1 MGIGNPVTL
10 TGNIDS
16 KIISVTATSGQTQFT
31 VTGGYNI
38 NALTVYRNGAKL
50 TQGRD
55 FTATDGATVTLIT
68 PAVLADVID
77 FHVFE
82 DFKVADAIRSADSDQ
97 TIHGNLTVT
106 GSLDVRTG
114 GGKASYIGISSAGD
128 SVGVAKTLNFIGA
141 GNTFKV
147 DGDTI
152 DISIEGGGGGGIGT
166 AIKYSDS
173 TSTPFSYIDTQ
184 AIVNE
189 NLVFDADNA
198 GVNESFV
205 VSVIPK
211 IIVSN
216 GIGMTVGTG
225 KTMVIDALQ
234 LGDL

>member
-16 KIISVTATSGQTQFT
+16 KVVSVTATSGQTQFT

-82 DFKVADAIRSADSDQ
+82 DFKVANAIQSAASDQ
-97 TIHGNLTVT
+97 TIDGNLTVT
-106 GSLDVRTG
+106 GTLNVKTG
-114 GGKASYIGISSAGD
+114 GQASYVGISSAGD
-128 SVGVAKTLNFIGA
+128 NVGTAKTLNFIGA

-152 DISIEGGGGGGIGT
+152 DISIQGGGGGGIGT
-166 AIKYSDS
+166 AIKLSDGNS
-173 TSTPFSYIDTQ
+173 SIFSYIDSE

-189 NLVFDADNA
+189 NIVFNTDNA
-198 GVNESFV
+198 GVNTSYV
-205 VSVIPK
+205 VTVIPK
-211 IIVSN
+211 IIVAN

-234 LGDL
+234 LGGL

>member
-55 FTATDGATVTLIT
+55 FTATDGATVILVT

-82 DFKVADAIRSADSDQ
+82 DFKVANAIRSAEADQ

-106 GSLDVRTG
+106 GTLNVQTG
-114 GGKASYIGISSAGD
+114 GQASYIGISS
-128 SVGVAKTLNFIGA
+128 T
-141 GNTFKV
+141 
-147 DGDTI
+147 
-152 DISIEGGGGGGIGT
+152 T
-166 AIKYSDS
+166 A
-173 TSTPFSYIDTQ
+173 
-184 AIVNE
+184 ACN
-189 NLVFDADNA
+189 
-198 GVNESFV
+198 
-205 VSVIPK
+205 
-211 IIVSN
+211 
-216 GIGMTVGTG
+216 
-225 KTMVIDALQ
+225 
-234 LGDL
+234 

>member
-31 VTGGYNI
+31 VLGGYNI

-55 FTATDGATVTLIT
+55 FSATDGAIVTLVT

-77 FHVFE
+77 FHIFE
-82 DFKVADAIRSADSDQ
+82 DFKVADAIQSAVSDQ

-114 GGKASYIGISSAGD
+114 GKASYIGISSAGD
-128 SVGVAKTLNFIGA
+128 NIGIAKTLNFIGA

-152 DISIEGGGGGGIGT
+152 DVSIQGGGGGGIGT
-166 AIKYSDS
+166 AIKWSDGNS
-173 TSTPFSYIDTQ
+173 SIFSYIDTE

-189 NLVFDADNA
+189 NITFDTDNA
-198 GVNESFV
+198 GINSSFV
-205 VSVIPK
+205 VTVIPK
-211 IIVSN
+211 VTVAN

-234 LGDL
+234 LGGL

>member
-1 MGIGNPVTL
+1 MAIGNPVSL

-16 KIISVTATSGQTQFT
+16 KIVSVVATSGQTQFT
-31 VTGGYNI
+31 VIGGYNI
-38 NALTVYRNGAKL
+38 NHLTVYRNGAKL

-55 FTATDGATVTLIT
+55 FTAVDGATVTLVT
-68 PAVLADVID
+68 AAVLADVID

-82 DFKVADAIRSADSDQ
+82 DFKVADAIQSAVSDQ

-106 GSLDVRTG
+106 GSLDVQTG
-114 GGKASYIGISSAGD
+114 GKSSYIGISSAGD

-141 GNTFKV
+141 GNTFNV

-152 DISIEGGGGGGIGT
+152 DISIQGGGGGGIGT
-166 AIKYSDS
+166 AIKLSDGNS
-173 TSTPFSYIDTQ
+173 SIFSYIDSE

-189 NLVFDADNA
+189 NIVFNADNA
-198 GVNESFV
+198 GVNTSYV
-205 VSVIPK
+205 VTVIPK
-211 IIVSN
+211 IIVAN

>member
-55 FTATDGATVTLIT
+55 FTATDGATVTLVT
-68 PAVLADVID
+68 PAVLGDVID

-82 DFKVADAIRSADSDQ
+82 DFKVSDAIRSAESDQ

-106 GSLDVRTG
+106 GSLNVKTG
-114 GGKASYIGISSAGD
+114 GQAAYIGISSAGD
-128 SVGVAKTLNFIGA
+128 NVGTAKTLNFIGA
-141 GNTFKV
+141 GNTFNV
-147 DGDTI
+147 NGDTI
-152 DISIEGGGGGGIGT
+152 DISIQGGGGGGIGT
-166 AIKYSDS
+166 AIKLSDGNS
-173 TSTPFSYIDTQ
+173 SVFSYIDSE

-189 NLVFDADNA
+189 NIVFNADNA
-198 GVNESFV
+198 GVNTSYV
-205 VSVIPK
+205 VTVIPK
-211 IIVSN
+211 IIVAN

-234 LGDL
+234 LGGL

>member
-16 KIISVTATSGQTQFT
+16 KIVSVVATSGQTQFT

-55 FTATDGATVTLIT
+55 FTASDGATVTLVT

-82 DFKVADAIRSADSDQ
+82 NFKVADAIRSAESDQ

-106 GSLDVRTG
+106 GTLNVKTG
-114 GGKASYIGISSAGD
+114 GQASYVGISSAGEN
-128 SVGVAKTLNFIGA
+128 VGTAKTLNFIGA

-152 DISIEGGGGGGIGT
+152 DISIQGGGGGGIGT
-166 AIKYSDS
+166 AIKLSDGNS
-173 TSTPFSYIDTQ
+173 SVFSYIDSE

-189 NLVFDADNA
+189 NIVFNADNA
-198 GVNESFV
+198 GVNTSYV
-205 VSVIPK
+205 VTVIPK
-211 IIVSN
+211 IIVAN

-234 LGDL
+234 LGGL

>member
-16 KIISVTATSGQTQFT
+16 KVISVTATSGQTQFT

-55 FTATDGATVTLIT
+55 FTATDGATVNLVT

-82 DFKVADAIRSADSDQ
+82 NFKVADAIRSAESDQ

-106 GSLDVRTG
+106 GSLNVKTG
-114 GGKASYIGISSAGD
+114 GQASYVGISSAGEN
-128 SVGVAKTLNFIGA
+128 VGTAKTLNFIGA

-166 AIKYSDS
+166 AIKLSDGS
-173 TSTPFSYIDTQ
+173 ASLFSYIDSE

-189 NLVFDADNA
+189 NITFNADNA
-198 GVNESFV
+198 GVNTSYV
-205 VSVIPK
+205 VTVIPK
-211 IIVSN
+211 ITVAN

-234 LGDL
+234 LGGL

>member
-55 FTATDGATVTLIT
+55 FSATDGAIVTLVT

-82 DFKVADAIRSADSDQ
+82 DFKVADAIRSAESDQ

-106 GSLDVRTG
+106 GTLDVQTP
-114 GGKASYIGISSAGD
+114 GKASYIGISSAGD
-128 SVGVAKTLNFIGA
+128 DIGDAKTLNFIGA

-166 AIKYSDS
+166 AIKLSDGS
-173 TSTPFSYIDTQ
+173 ASLFSYIDSE

-189 NLVFDADNA
+189 NIVFNADNA
-198 GVNESFV
+198 GVNTSYV
-205 VSVIPK
+205 VTVIPK
-211 IIVSN
+211 IIVAN

-234 LGDL
+234 LGGL

>member
-16 KIISVTATSGQTQFT
+16 KVISVTATSGQTQFT

-55 FTATDGATVTLIT
+55 FTAADGATVTLVT

-82 DFKVADAIRSADSDQ
+82 DFKVADAIRSAEADQ

-106 GSLDVRTG
+106 GSLNVKTG
-114 GGKASYIGISSAGD
+114 GQASYVGISSGGD
-128 SVGVAKTLNFIGA
+128 NVGTAKTLNFIGA

-152 DISIEGGGGGGIGT
+152 DISTEGGGGGGIGT
-166 AIKYSDS
+166 AIKLSDVS
-173 TSTPFSYIDTQ
+173 ASRFSYIDSE

-189 NLVFDADNA
+189 NIVFNADNA
-198 GVNESFV
+198 GVNTSYV
-205 VSVIPK
+205 VTVVPK

-234 LGDL
+234 LGGL

>member
-38 NALTVYRNGAKL
+38 NVLTVYRNGAKL

-55 FTATDGATVTLIT
+55 FTATDGATVTLVT

-82 DFKVADAIRSADSDQ
+82 DFKVADAIQSAASDQ
-97 TIHGNLTVT
+97 TIDGNFTVT
-106 GSLDVRTG
+106 GTLNVKTG
-114 GGKASYIGISSAGD
+114 GQASYVGISSAGEN
-128 SVGVAKTLNFIGA
+128 VGTAKTLNFIGA

-166 AIKYSDS
+166 AIKLNDGSGS
-173 TSTPFSYIDTQ
+173 IFSYIDSE

-189 NLVFDADNA
+189 NIVFNADNA
-198 GVNESFV
+198 GVNTSYV
-205 VSVIPK
+205 VTVIPR
-211 IIVSN
+211 IIVAN

>member
-82 DFKVADAIRSADSDQ
+82 DFKVANAIRSSESDQ
-97 TIHGNLTVT
+97 TIDGNLTVT
-106 GSLDVRTG
+106 GTLNVKTG
-114 GGKASYIGISSAGD
+114 GQASYVGISSAGEN
-128 SVGVAKTLNFIGA
+128 VGTAKTLNFIGA

-152 DISIEGGGGGGIGT
+152 DVSIEGGGGGGIGT

-173 TSTPFSYIDTQ
+173 TSTPFSYIDTE

-189 NLVFDADNA
+189 NIVFDADNA

-234 LGDL
+234 LGEL

>member
-16 KIISVTATSGQTQFT
+16 KVISVTATSGQTQFT

-55 FTATDGATVTLIT
+55 FTAVDGATVILVT

-82 DFKVADAIRSADSDQ
+82 NFKVADAIRSAESDQ

-106 GSLDVRTG
+106 GSLNVKTG
-114 GGKASYIGISSAGD
+114 GQASYVGISSAGEN
-128 SVGVAKTLNFIGA
+128 VGTAKTLNLIGA

-152 DISIEGGGGGGIGT
+152 DISIQGGGGGGIGT
-166 AIKYSDS
+166 AIKLSDGNS
-173 TSTPFSYIDTQ
+173 SIFSYIDSE

-189 NLVFDADNA
+189 NIVFNADNA
-198 GVNESFV
+198 GVNTSYV
-205 VSVIPK
+205 VTVIPK
-211 IIVSN
+211 VIVAN

-225 KTMVIDALQ
+225 KTLVIDALQ

>member
-55 FTATDGATVTLIT
+55 FTAVDGATVILVT

-82 DFKVADAIRSADSDQ
+82 NFKVADAIRSAESDQ

-106 GSLDVRTG
+106 GSLNVKTG
-114 GGKASYIGISSAGD
+114 GQASYVGISSAGEN
-128 SVGVAKTLNFIGA
+128 VGTAKTLNFIGA

-152 DISIEGGGGGGIGT
+152 DISIQGGGGVGIGT
-166 AIKYSDS
+166 AIKLSDGNS
-173 TSTPFSYIDTQ
+173 SIFSYIDSE

-189 NLVFDADNA
+189 NIVFNADNA
-198 GVNESFV
+198 GVNTSYV
-205 VSVIPK
+205 VTVIPK
-211 IIVSN
+211 IIVAN

-234 LGDL
+234 LGGL

>member
-16 KIISVTATSGQTQFT
+16 KVISVTATSGQTQFT

-55 FTATDGATVTLIT
+55 FTAADGATVTLVT

-82 DFKVADAIRSADSDQ
+82 DFKVADAIQSAASDQ

-106 GSLDVRTG
+106 GSLNVKTG
-114 GGKASYIGISSAGD
+114 GQASYVGISSAGEN
-128 SVGVAKTLNFIGA
+128 VGTAQTLNFIGA

-166 AIKYSDS
+166 AIKLSDGS
-173 TSTPFSYIDTQ
+173 ASLFSYIDSE

-189 NLVFDADNA
+189 NITFNADNA
-198 GVNESFV
+198 GVNTSYV
-205 VSVIPK
+205 VTVVPK

-234 LGDL
+234 LGEL

>member
-16 KIISVTATSGQTQFT
+16 KVISVTATSGQTQFT

-55 FTATDGATVTLIT
+55 FTATDGATVTLVT

-82 DFKVADAIRSADSDQ
+82 DFKVADAIRSAESDQ

-106 GSLDVRTG
+106 GSLNVKTG
-114 GGKASYIGISSAGD
+114 GQASYVGISSAGEN
-128 SVGVAKTLNFIGA
+128 VGTAKTLNFIGA

-166 AIKYSDS
+166 AIKLSDGS
-173 TSTPFSYIDTQ
+173 ASLFSYIDSE

-189 NLVFDADNA
+189 NITFNADNA
-198 GVNESFV
+198 GVNTSYV
-205 VSVIPK
+205 VTVVPK

-234 LGDL
+234 LGGL

>member
-16 KIISVTATSGQTQFT
+16 KVISVTATSGQTQFT
-31 VTGGYNI
+31 VTGGYYI

-82 DFKVADAIRSADSDQ
+82 DFKVANAIRSAESDQ
-97 TIHGNLTVT
+97 TIDGNLTIT
-106 GSLDVRTG
+106 GSLNVKTAG
-114 GGKASYIGISSAGD
+114 GGAYIGISSAGD
-128 SVGVAKTLNFIGA
+128 NVGAAKTLNFIGA

-166 AIKYSDS
+166 AIKLNDGSGS
-173 TSTPFSYIDTQ
+173 IFSYVDAE

-189 NLVFDADNA
+189 NITFDADNA
-198 GVNESFV
+198 GINSSFV
-205 VSVIPK
+205 VTVIPK
-211 IIVSN
+211 VTVAN

-234 LGDL
+234 LGGL

>member
-16 KIISVTATSGQTQFT
+16 KVISVTATSGQTQFT

-82 DFKVADAIRSADSDQ
+82 DFKVADAIQSAASDQ
-97 TIHGNLTVT
+97 TIDGNLTVT
-106 GSLDVRTG
+106 GTLNVKTG
-114 GGKASYIGISSAGD
+114 GQASYVGISSAGEN
-128 SVGVAKTLNFIGA
+128 VGTAKTLNFIGA

-166 AIKYSDS
+166 AIKLSDGS
-173 TSTPFSYIDTQ
+173 ASLFSYIDSE

-189 NLVFDADNA
+189 NIVFNADNA
-198 GVNESFV
+198 GVNTSYV
-205 VSVIPK
+205 VTVIPK
-211 IIVSN
+211 VIVAN